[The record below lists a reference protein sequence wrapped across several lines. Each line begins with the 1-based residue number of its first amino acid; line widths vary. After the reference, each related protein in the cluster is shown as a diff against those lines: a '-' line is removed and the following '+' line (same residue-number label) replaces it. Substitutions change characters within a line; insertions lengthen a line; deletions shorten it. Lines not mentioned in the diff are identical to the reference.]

1 VPFRHFPVRPSL
13 DQFRHQAKD
22 LLRAIR
28 RGDSAARDVVTQHHP
43 GPVEIDQIRLTD
55 AQLALARSYGFAG
68 WPRLV
73 LACRAVGAGGAP
85 EAVVFT
91 TLIAGRPPHVSVA
104 PPGADPGAGAGMR
117 DGA

>member
-1 VPFRHFPVRPSL
+1 MEEVRGG
-13 DQFRHQAKD
+13 R
-22 LLRAIR
+22 
-28 RGDSAARDVVTQHHP
+28 
-43 GPVEIDQIRLTD
+43 
-55 AQLALARSYGFAG
+55 
-68 WPRLV
+68 RLV